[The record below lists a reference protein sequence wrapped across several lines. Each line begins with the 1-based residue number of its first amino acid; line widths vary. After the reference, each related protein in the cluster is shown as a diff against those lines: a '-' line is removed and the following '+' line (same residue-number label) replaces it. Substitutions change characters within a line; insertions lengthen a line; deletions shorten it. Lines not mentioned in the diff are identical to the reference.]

1 MQPILLTTTAKTV
14 TMEETLA
21 TTPIPVIDDGLS
33 PPTFAQVA

>member
-1 MQPILLTTTAKTV
+1 MQPILLTIAETV

-21 TTPIPVIDDGLS
+21 TTPIPVLDDGLP